1 MGKSGFKMRSG
12 NSSSFKMMGSS
23 PVKDDKGRATVKQY
37 AEGKKH
43 IGTKRTPEEL
53 RNLASRAEKAGS
65 KDAAK
70 KMREKAVR
78 AETEKQRAAEYLE
91 KNSPA
96 DMNWGKIG
104 KAALGPA
111 GLLL

>member
-23 PVKDDKGRATVKQY
+23 PVKDDTKDKMWIAKNYEKYKDKPGFQEYVDKKFGGKTTFDGMVSTTTKTKKATRK
-37 AEGKKH
+37 E
-43 IGTKRTPEEL
+43 
-53 RNLASRAEKAGS
+53 
-65 KDAAK
+65 AAK
-70 KMREKAVR
+70 KS
-78 AETEKQRAAEYLE
+78 
-91 KNSPA
+91 SPA

>member
-1 MGKSGFKMRSG
+1 MRSG

-23 PVKDDKGRATVKQY
+23 PAKGTTEKGIAKVRQY
-37 AEGKKH
+37 AEGEKH
-43 IGTKRTPEEL
+43 IGTKRSPEEL
-53 RNLASRAEKAGS
+53 RDLAARADKAGN

-70 KMREKAVR
+70 KMRDKAVR
-78 AETEKQRAAEYLE
+78 AKTEKERAAEHL
-91 KNSPA
+91 KKDSPA
-96 DMNWGKIG
+96 DLDWGKIGKTVG